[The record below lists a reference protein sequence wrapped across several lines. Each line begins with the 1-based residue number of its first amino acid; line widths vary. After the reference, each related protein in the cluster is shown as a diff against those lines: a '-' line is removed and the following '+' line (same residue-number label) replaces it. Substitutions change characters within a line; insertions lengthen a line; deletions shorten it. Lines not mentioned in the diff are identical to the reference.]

1 MSFEAVFSYVCYAV
15 STNGITTG
23 IVMNIMHPVAKL
35 YITVSSFVCCSTI
48 GMQTSQAATP
58 GTAVLSIYPI
68 FAAMNGIAIIP
79 KVSLIALCRKLIADA
94 TGYPA

>member
-23 IVMNIMHPVAKL
+23 IVTNIMHPVAKL

-48 GMQTSQAATP
+48 GMQTSQ
-58 GTAVLSIYPI
+58 
-68 FAAMNGIAIIP
+68 
-79 KVSLIALCRKLIADA
+79 C
-94 TGYPA
+94 